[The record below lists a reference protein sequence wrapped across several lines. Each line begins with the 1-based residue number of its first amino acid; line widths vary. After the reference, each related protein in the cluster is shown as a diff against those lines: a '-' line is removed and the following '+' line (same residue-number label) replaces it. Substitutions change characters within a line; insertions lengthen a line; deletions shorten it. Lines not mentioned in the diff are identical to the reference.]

1 MSIASGSALPAQLF
15 LEFGVALG
23 FGGGGLIWYSAR
35 MTHAAIGKRVDLIR
49 GKFRIPNARAT
60 AVAVSFT
67 RGEIHGVSMERHRAA
82 MRLFSRIG
90 VPAAHAMLALLISQF
105 LMIALM
111 GLLIYAATGRYHV
124 FAAKLPLHLLVSCG
138 FGIVGWFIPE
148 RLVGRQI
155 KRRSKAIVAGLPDAI
170 ELLVICVEA
179 GLSFEDGLDR
189 IIVELQQSQP
199 ELAEELA
206 LTSADLKI
214 LPSRDRALSNL
225 AERVN
230 MPSVKSVVT
239 TLKQTMR
246 YGTPLA
252 QALRS
257 VAAELRNDVI
267 LRMEERANQLPTLM
281 TIPMIIFLMP
291 TIFLIVGGPAALR
304 LIDAFKE

>member
-1 MSIASGSALPAQLF
+1 MLDAGASPA
-15 LEFGVALG
+15 
-23 FGGGGLIWYSAR
+23 
-35 MTHAAIGKRVDLIR
+35 AA
-49 GKFRIPNARAT
+49 
-60 AVAVSFT
+60 SFT
-67 RGEIHGVSMERHRAA
+67 RGEIHGVSTQRHRAA

-90 VPAAHAMLALLISQF
+90 VPAVRAMQALLISQF
-105 LMIALM
+105 LMIALI
-111 GLLIYAATGRYHV
+111 GLLIYAATGRYHL
-124 FAAKLPLHLLVSCG
+124 FAVKLPLHLLVSFG
-138 FGIVGWFIPE
+138 FGLVGWFIPE

-155 KRRSKAIVAGLPDAI
+155 KRRTKAIVAGLPDAI

-179 GLSFEDGLDR
+179 GLSFEDGVDR
-189 IIVELQQSQP
+189 IVVELQQSQP

-214 LPSRDRALSNL
+214 LPSRDRALTNL
-225 AERVN
+225 TERVDA
-230 MPSVKSVVT
+230 PSVKSVVT
-239 TLKQTMR
+239 TLTQTMR

-304 LIDAFKE
+304 LIDAFKQ